1 MKLRTHF
8 IIVYLNVKSC
18 FYYKIFNKMLLLG
31 FSWQQRA
38 KGRVTRAERSGVRA
52 QA

>member
-1 MKLRTHF
+1 L
-8 IIVYLNVKSC
+8 
-18 FYYKIFNKMLLLG
+18 LLLG

-38 KGRVTRAERSGVRA
+38 KGRDTRTERSGVRA